1 MLARERLANPNCE
14 RKKKR
19 KEKITYQ
26 TRRGMSVNPEGNQQE
41 GKRGGVSEGDGE
53 G

>member
-14 RKKKR
+14 RKR
-19 KEKITYQ
+19 KDKITYQ
-26 TRRGMSVNPEGNQQE
+26 TRRGTSMNPEGNQQE